1 MASIVYKIPNPGHSI
16 SLTYSIPVIGTSLPS
31 MRRQRSSKP
40 ACWRNSSNFVSSPET
55 QQQSTAGFQTSLRTR
70 RRVDF
75 KVLRPLQ
82 KISPPITPLPPK
94 RMKMSLF
101 NAQSIGNKSSL
112 LHRHIIENVLDV
124 LCLTECWH
132 EPGVFLGLN
141 ELCPPG
147 FKYIERARVGKGGG
161 GLAIFH
167 RQELEL
173 TPIPVAAQS
182 SFECLAVKF
191 KLPAL
196 TVLLVYRPSN
206 NKANA
211 TFFSEFEDLLT
222 SLCSNTDN
230 VLVLGDLNIHV
241 DNPSD
246 PSAIELFKVLDYFHL
261 TQHVIGPTH
270 NKGHTLD
277 LVISNTNP
285 IHSLNVQNIGVSDHS
300 MISLELSFPTP
311 PSQNKR
317 EIQFRNLKLI
327 NQEALSLDLKQI
339 SSHASEFQ
347 SPTDLVSYYNNSLGD
362 LLNQHAPL
370 KSRSVSFKR
379 TAPWYTDE
387 LRKLKTS
394 GRALERRF
402 LTSGLTVHKLAYR
415 EHQKEYA
422 RSLSTARSQYYS
434 NIIHDNLRNS
444 KQLFTTVNHLLKPKS
459 LSHSEAT
466 EEKCNE
472 FMTFFKGKA
481 NNIRAHLTGLPP
493 PVAPSVDPTHR
504 CAQPMC
510 SFDEVSQRMVEKF
523 ISKMKPTTSDLDPFP
538 TGLLK
543 SNLSA
548 ISPLITQVANAI
560 LKSGYFP
567 SSLKTAVIRP
577 LPKKPSLDPDI
588 PENTRPVSN
597 LPWLSKLIENLVAE
611 QLRTHLLKNNLF
623 DQFQSGFRVGHSTE
637 TALVRVLNDL
647 LMAADDGS
655 PSLLI
660 LLDITAA
667 FDTIDHSI
675 LLQLL
680 QSSIGLDG
688 IALSWFMSYLSERT
702 EYVALGKA
710 RSQTHTVTCGVPQ
723 GSVLGPTLFTLYMTP
738 LGRIIRKH
746 GIAFHCYADDTQL
759 YLRLRPTPT
768 TPQPLVTLHSC
779 LEEIEAWMKTNYLQL
794 NWSKTQAIQVGTV
807 NQINSTPITSI
818 TFSGQTIPLSSSVTN
833 LGVIFDPQLTFET
846 HIKSLCQKSF
856 YHLKNISKLRPM
868 LSKAAAERLVHA
880 FVSSRL
886 DYCNALLVGIPAK
899 HLQKLQYIQNSAA
912 RILTRKRKYDHIT
925 PILEELHW
933 LPITYRIDY
942 KVSLLTHQCLYG
954 NAPPYLKEL
963 LTPKTCERTLRSSG
977 DNLLTDVKWKLATM
991 GKRAFSVIAPTLWK
1005 ALPDHLRAPQTV
1017 EVFKKQLKT
1026 HLFKKAFPNSDSS
1039 LS

>member
-1 MASIVYKIPNPGHSI
+1 MASTVYKIPNPGHSSNQPV
-16 SLTYSIPVIGTSLPS
+16 SLTYSIPVIGTSIPS
-31 MRRQRSSKP
+31 MRRP
-40 ACWRNSSNFVSSPET
+40 AYRRNASNIALSPGT
-55 QQQSTAGFQTSLRTR
+55 QQQSIAGLQTPLRTR

-75 KVLRPLQ
+75 KVLKPLQ
-82 KISPPITPLPPK
+82 KTIPPIAPLPPIT
-94 RMKMSLF
+94 MKMALF
-101 NAQSIGNKSSL
+101 NAQSIGNKASL
-112 LHRHIIENVLDV
+112 LHRHIIDNDLDV

-147 FKYIERARVGKGGG
+147 FKYLERARIGKGGG
-161 GLAIFH
+161 GLSIFH

-173 TPIPVAAQS
+173 TAIPLAAQS
-182 SFECLAVKF
+182 SFESLVVKF
-191 KLPAL
+191 KSPAL
-196 TVLLVYRPSN
+196 TVLLIYRPSTS
-206 NKANA
+206 KANA

-230 VLVLGDLNIHV
+230 VVVLGDLNIHV

-246 PSAIELFKVLDYFHL
+246 SSAIELFKVLDYFHL
-261 TQHVIGPTH
+261 TQHVTGPTH

-285 IHSLNVQNIGVSDHS
+285 IHSLNVQNIGVSDHY
-300 MISLELSFPTP
+300 MITMELLFPTP
-311 PSQNKR
+311 PSQLKR
-317 EIQFRNLKLI
+317 KIQFRNLKLI

-339 SSHASEFQ
+339 SSHATCFQ
-347 SPTDLVSYYNNSLGD
+347 SPTDLVGYYNKSLSD
-362 LLNQHAPL
+362 LLNNHAPL

-379 TAPWYTDE
+379 SAPWYTDE

-402 LTSGLTVHKLAYR
+402 LTSGLTVHKQAYR
-415 EHQKEYA
+415 EHQREYA
-422 RSLSTARSQYYS
+422 RSLSTARSQYFS
-434 NIIHDNLRNS
+434 NIINDNLSNS
-444 KQLFTTVNHLLKPKS
+444 KQLFTTVNHLLKPQS

-472 FMTFFKGKA
+472 FMTFYKGKA
-481 NNIRAHLTGLPP
+481 NNIRAHLAGLLPP
-493 PVAPSVDPTHR
+493 LAPSADPIHR
-504 CAQPMC
+504 CAQPLC
-510 SFDEVSQRMVEKF
+510 FFDEVTQRTVEKF
-523 ISKMKPTTSDLDPFP
+523 VNKMKPTTCDLDPLP
-538 TGLLK
+538 TALLK

-548 ISPLITQVANAI
+548 ISPFITQAANAI
-560 LKSGYFP
+560 LQSGYFP

-577 LPKKPSLDPDI
+577 LSKKPSLDPNI

-597 LPWLSKLIENLVAE
+597 LPWLSKLIENIVAD
-611 QLRTHLLKNNLF
+611 QLRTHLLNNNLF

-647 LMAADDGS
+647 LLAADDGS

-667 FDTIDHSI
+667 FDTIDHTI

-680 QSSIGLDG
+680 QSTIGLDG
-688 IALSWFMSYLSERT
+688 TALSWFISYLSERT

-710 RSQTHTVTCGVPQ
+710 RSQTHTVTSGVPQ
-723 GSVLGPTLFTLYMTP
+723 GSVLGPTLFTLYMSP

-759 YLRLRPTPT
+759 YLRLKPTPAIA
-768 TPQPLVTLHSC
+768 QPLVTLNSC
-779 LEEIEAWMKTNYLQL
+779 LEEVDAWMKANFLQL
-794 NWSKTQAIQVGTV
+794 NWAKTQAIQVGTV
-807 NQINSTPITSI
+807 NQIKSLPITSI
-818 TFSGQTIPLSSSVTN
+818 TFSGKTIPLSSSVTN

-868 LSKAAAERLVHA
+868 LSRAAAERLVHA

-886 DYCNALLVGIPAK
+886 DYCNALLVGIPGK

-912 RILTRKRKYDHIT
+912 RILMRVRKYDHIT
-925 PILEELHW
+925 PTLKALHW
-933 LPITYRIDY
+933 LPISSRIDY
-942 KVSLLTHQCLYG
+942 KISLLTHQCLYG

-963 LTPKTCERTLRSSG
+963 LTPKSCERTLRSSG
-977 DNLLTDVKWKLATM
+977 GNLLTDVNWNLATM
-991 GKRAFSVIAPTLWK
+991 GKRAFSAIAPTLWK
-1005 ALPDHLRAPQTV
+1005 ALPDYLRAPQTV
-1017 EVFKKQLKT
+1017 EVFKKRLKT
-1026 HLFKKAFPNSDSS
+1026 HLFKKAFP
-1039 LS
+1039 